1 MNDNTDFLAYAQM
14 AEIAQS
20 VFPHVALA
28 KEGETLTIQDMERMA
43 RKFQCT
49 MYDND
54 FEDEEITITANT
66 FTCKFWKS
74 MIFTFLARF
83 AALAKVRGS
92 QRITFTK
99 TTEESGDT
107 SHTDSHTEPK
117 ASGSGDT
124 SHTEPSDAPDLTR
137 IEQQTESDFDI
148 RSEEIT
154 AIIEQHYERWTTI
167 AEKIFVLMMERQNIT
182 EVYQRSQLSY
192 DLRKQ
197 FRQVVI
203 PLCPYFG
210 TKKGTDA
217 LCHGLYKLS
226 IPTERKA
233 A

>member
-20 VFPHVALA
+20 VFPHVTLA
-28 KEGETLTIQDMERMA
+28 REGETLTIQDMERMA
-43 RKFQCT
+43 RKFQRT

-66 FTCKFWKS
+66 FSCKFWKS

-99 TTEESGDT
+99 PAADTGDTGSGDT
-107 SHTDSHTEPK
+107 SHTESTKGNTP
-117 ASGSGDT
+117 
-124 SHTEPSDAPDLTR
+124 HTEPSDAPDLTR
-137 IEQQTESDFDI
+137 IEQQTESDLDI

-167 AEKIFVLMMERQNIT
+167 AEKIFALMMRRQNIT